1 MSMGRTGSQARR
13 VGLDLAIACLVPGI
27 QLILLVA
34 SRALEPWRADDAL
47 TIALVLLQG
56 VPLVARR
63 SHPWPVF
70 AIVLVANSTY
80 YALGLPPTGYDLGL
94 TVALYTVAAE
104 RSKRSSLT
112 ALGLVA
118 AELLIMKIGSVGP
131 FWSQVGWLL
140 LSYLLFFFSA
150 AWAWGRHHNIRT
162 EQVRQM
168 VADVE
173 REQRVAAERL
183 LREERARI
191 ARELHDVVA
200 HHLSLMVIQAG
211 GARRLVEQN
220 PRRAKEALT
229 VIEEYGRRGLDA
241 MPGLLRALRTET
253 PIDELAPQPRLAE
266 LPSVIDQLDASG
278 LSVALDIEG
287 SPRPL
292 PDGIELSAFRIVQE
306 ALTNTL
312 RHAGA
317 TRAAVTLRYLDNAL
331 VLDVADDGIG
341 PPTDASRANGH
352 GLAGMRE
359 RAALFDG
366 TVEVTQRPGGG
377 CLVQARLP
385 LPVGNP

>member
-1 MSMGRTGSQARR
+1 VSSRAGTQARR
-13 VGLDLAIACLVPGI
+13 AGLDLAIACLVPGI

-34 SRALEPWRADDAL
+34 SRALEPWQADDVA

-70 AIVLVANSTY
+70 VIVLVANSVY

-104 RSKRSSLT
+104 RSMRSSLT

-118 AELLIMKIGSVGP
+118 SELLIMKLGSVGP

-150 AWAWGRHHNIRT
+150 AWAWGRYHNVRA

-168 VADVE
+168 LADVE
-173 REQRVAAERL
+173 REERAAAERS

-211 GARRLVEQN
+211 GARRLVEQD
-220 PRRAKEALT
+220 PQRAKEALT

-241 MPGLLRALRTET
+241 MPGLLRALRTES
-253 PIDELAPQPRLAE
+253 PADELAPQPRLAD
-266 LPSVIDQLDASG
+266 LPSLIEQLAASG
-278 LSVALDIEG
+278 LPVTLDLEG
-287 SPRPL
+287 SPRAL

-306 ALTNTL
+306 ALTNTM
-312 RHAGA
+312 RHAHA
-317 TRAAVTLRYLDNAL
+317 TRATVTLRYLDDAL
-331 VLDVADDGIG
+331 VVDVADDGRG
-341 PPTDASRANGH
+341 PPPDPGPPSGH
-352 GLAGMRE
+352 GLAGMHE
-359 RAALFDG
+359 RAALFG
-366 TVEVTQRPGGG
+366 GSLEVTRRPAGG

-385 LPVGNP
+385 LPSAKP